1 MLDEQGN
8 RLVVFIDELDRCKP
22 DYAVQLLERIKYR
35 KPGEV
40 PGVYAEEQGRY
51 RPDILRI
58 QPVVILLGIHT
69 RGSPIMHILPRLAV
83 QPALAKESLKNEI
96 YNRVEKM
103 VSL

>member
-1 MLDEQGN
+1 MQTRHESETPGDVHRGLHGADAE
-8 RLVVFIDELDRCKP
+8 DDRGYRK
-22 DYAVQLLERIKYR
+22 DR